1 MFLAITLAAGAS
13 SGSTIMKSL
22 LTSLL
27 VGALLVLTSSAV
39 PSSPRPLQTSA
50 GDVQVIEV
58 TAKKYE
64 FNPSPIR
71 VKQGA
76 KVQLR
81 ITATD
86 HTHGFRIGAYP
97 EGGEGV
103 GHAGLVFSS
112 AVGCQ
117 RIEKGQTATVEFTAQ
132 TPGTYPFKCCVHC
145 GFHHGSV
152 KGELIVDP

>member
-1 MFLAITLAAGAS
+1 
-13 SGSTIMKSL
+13 MKSV

-27 VGALLVLTSSAV
+27 VAAMLILANSTV
-39 PSSPRPLQTSA
+39 PSSPSQAPTA
-50 GDVQVIEV
+50 AADVQVIEV

-64 FNPSPIR
+64 FSPAPIR

-86 HTHGFRIGAYP
+86 HEHGFRIRAFP
-97 EGGEGV
+97 EGSGGSE
-103 GHAGLVFSS
+103 HAGLVFSS
-112 AVGCQ
+112 ANDCHKIG
-117 RIEKGQTATVEFTAQ
+117 KGQTATVEFVAQ

-145 GFHHGSV
+145 GWHHGSM
-152 KGELIVDP
+152 KGELIVEP

>member
-1 MFLAITLAAGAS
+1 
-13 SGSTIMKSL
+13 MKSL
-22 LTSLL
+22 LTLL
-27 VGALLVLTSSAV
+27 VAAMLILTSGAV
-39 PSSPRPLQTSA
+39 PSSPRQSPTVA
-50 GDVQVIEV
+50 ADVQVVEV

-86 HTHGFRIGAYP
+86 HTHGFRIRAFP
-97 EGGEGV
+97 EGGEGS

-112 AVGCQ
+112 AKDCYK
-117 RIEKGQTATVEFTAQ
+117 IEKGQTETIEFAAQ

-145 GFHHGSV
+145 GLHHRSMT
-152 KGELIVDP
+152 GELIVEP

>member
-1 MFLAITLAAGAS
+1 
-13 SGSTIMKSL
+13 MKSL
-22 LTSLL
+22 LPSALA
-27 VGALLVLTSSAV
+27 GALLVLTSSAL
-39 PSSPRPLQTSA
+39 PSSSRPLPTPA
-50 GDVQVIEV
+50 DNVQVIEV

-64 FNPSPIR
+64 FNPASIR

-97 EGGEGV
+97 EGGEG
-103 GHAGLVFSS
+103 GEHAGLVFSS
-112 AVGCQ
+112 PVGCQ
-117 RIEKGQTATVEFTAQ
+117 RIEKGQTVTVEFTAQ

-145 GFHHGSV
+145 GWHHGSMT
-152 KGELIVDP
+152 GELIVEP

>member
-1 MFLAITLAAGAS
+1 
-13 SGSTIMKSL
+13 MKSL

-27 VGALLVLTSSAV
+27 AGTLLVFTSSAV
-39 PSSPRPLQTSA
+39 PSSSRPLPTPA

-86 HTHGFRIGAYP
+86 HTHGFRIGPYP
-97 EGGEGV
+97 QGGEG
-103 GHAGLVFSS
+103 GDAGLVFSS
-112 AVGCQ
+112 PVGCQ
-117 RIEKGQTATVEFTAQ
+117 RIEKGQTVTVELTAK

-145 GFHHGSV
+145 GLHHGSM
-152 KGELIVDP
+152 KGELIVEP

>member
-1 MFLAITLAAGAS
+1 
-13 SGSTIMKSL
+13 MKSL

-27 VGALLVLTSSAV
+27 VAAVLILQSSTV
-39 PSSPRPLQTSA
+39 PSSPTPSTTA
-50 GDVQVIEV
+50 AANVQVVEV

-71 VKQGA
+71 VKQGT

-86 HTHGFRIGAYP
+86 HAHGFRIRAFP
-97 EGGEGV
+97 EGGEAG

-112 AVGCQ
+112 ANDCYK
-117 RIEKGQTATVEFTAQ
+117 IEKGQTATIEFVAQ

-145 GFHHGSV
+145 GWHHRSMT
-152 KGELIVDP
+152 GELIVEP

>member
-1 MFLAITLAAGAS
+1 MR
-13 SGSTIMKSL
+13 SL

-27 VGALLVLTSSAV
+27 VAALLMLTSSAV
-39 PSSPRPLQTSA
+39 PSSPRQSPTVA
-50 GDVQVIEV
+50 ADVQVVEV

-86 HTHGFRIGAYP
+86 HAHGFRIRAFP
-97 EGGEGV
+97 EGGEGS
-103 GHAGLVFSS
+103 GQAGLVFSS
-112 AVGCQ
+112 ADDCYK
-117 RIEKGQTATVEFTAQ
+117 IEKGQTATIEFVAK

-145 GFHHGSV
+145 GLHHRSMT
-152 KGELIVDP
+152 GELIVEP